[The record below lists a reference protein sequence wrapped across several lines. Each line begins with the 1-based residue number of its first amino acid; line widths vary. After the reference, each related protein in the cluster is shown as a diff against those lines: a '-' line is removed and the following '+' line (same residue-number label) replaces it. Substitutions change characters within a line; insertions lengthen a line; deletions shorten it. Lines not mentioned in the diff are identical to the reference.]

1 MPGPAAVFREIH
13 RLRRFAHELKEQ
25 IERFPIQVRAQQ
37 AKVKR
42 QEDAKQEATESIK
55 KLKVTIHEK
64 EVSLKSTNSQ
74 IKKYEGQLNDVA
86 GKKEYDALLA
96 EIAHARRL
104 SQQLE
109 DEILT
114 AMTQVDDYTAKLP
127 ELDANVARAR
137 EEYARWE
144 KEAKERQSEQAAQ
157 LAETSDQLKAG
168 EAQIP
173 DRVRPWYNRTVAAMG
188 PDGMAAVKSH
198 SCGACSTEIT
208 AQNYN
213 ELLQEQFVACK
224 SCGRILYLPERATPV
239 V

>member
-1 MPGPAAVFREIH
+1 MAGPAAVFREIH
-13 RLRRFAHELKEQ
+13 RLRRFAHELQEQ
-25 IERFPIQVRAQQ
+25 LDRFPTQVKVQQ

-42 QEDAKQEATESIK
+42 HEDAKHDGADAIK

-96 EIAHARRL
+96 EIAHTRKL

-109 DEILT
+109 DEILE
-114 AMTQVDDYTAKLP
+114 AMTQVDERTAKLP
-127 ELDANVARAR
+127 ELDGNVAKAK
-137 EEYARWE
+137 EEFSRWE
-144 KEAKERQSEQAAQ
+144 EAAQ
-157 LAETSDQLKAG
+157 ARLADQTAQLSEASAKLKAA

-173 DRVRPWYNRTVAAMG
+173 NKVRPHYSRIIGSMG

-224 SCGRILYLPERATPV
+224 SCGRILYLPEASQPMA
-239 V
+239 